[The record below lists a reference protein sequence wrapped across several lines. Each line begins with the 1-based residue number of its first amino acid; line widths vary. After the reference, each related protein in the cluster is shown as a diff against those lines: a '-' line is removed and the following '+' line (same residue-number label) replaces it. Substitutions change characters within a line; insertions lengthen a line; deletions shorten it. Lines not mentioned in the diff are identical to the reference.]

1 MRISDNEVK
10 KILGGE
16 QAIVGEIVE
25 IGKDAAQREADAP
38 LVKRVTK
45 DVIAM
50 PDREEMVAELKARIE
65 SGEYSPTGDEIADAM
80 IRRNI
85 ADRVR

>member
-1 MRISDNEVK
+1 MRISDKEVK

-16 QAIVGEIVE
+16 HAIAGEIAG
-25 IGKDAAQREADAP
+25 IGEDIAQREKDRP
-38 LVKRVTK
+38 MVKMVAK
-45 DVIAM
+45 AVINM

-65 SGEYSPTGDEIADAM
+65 AGEYNPTGDDIADAM

-85 ADRVR
+85 ADSVR